1 MGYNVRFEK
10 PLIPGQEADRFTPSE
25 WQAFQSRHPELD
37 YAYFAGGSITCKNPS
52 EEQLKA
58 LAKIAYQ
65 KGWRLRGDDGEYY
78 DELAN
83 AIVAKAPEPGLFS
96 MMKNAF
102 ANARAAR
109 QIAKEM
115 RGVECPFKL
124 GDRVKF
130 LDRRGGVVTRID
142 KRANSGLGIVE
153 VTFPDGLVLGGM
165 FPDGGFE
172 KDE

>member
-10 PLIPGQEADRFTPSE
+10 PLIAGQEADRFTAGE
-25 WQAFQSRHPELD
+25 WQAFQSRHPQLD
-37 YAYFAGGSITCKNPS
+37 SVYFAGGSITAKNPS
-52 EEQLKA
+52 EEQLKE
-58 LAKIAYQ
+58 LAQIAYRQ
-65 KGWRLRGDDGEYY
+65 GWRLRGDDGEYY
-78 DELAN
+78 DENGN
-83 AIVAKAPEPGLFS
+83 AIAPKAPEPSLFG
-96 MMKNAF
+96 MVKTAF

-172 KDE
+172 RDE

>member
-1 MGYNVRFEK
+1 MGYDVRFEK
-10 PLIPGQEADRFTPSE
+10 PLIAGQQPDRFTPSE
-25 WQAFQSRHPELD
+25 WQAFQSKHPQLG
-37 YAYFAGGSITCKNPS
+37 YVYFAGESITCKNPS
-52 EEQLKA
+52 EEQLKE
-58 LAKIAYQ
+58 LAKIAYRD
-65 KGWRLRGDDGEYY
+65 GWRLRGDDGEYY
-78 DELAN
+78 DEHGN
-83 AIVAKAPEPGLFS
+83 AVAPKAPEPGLFD
-96 MMKNAF
+96 MVKNAS

-109 QIAKEM
+109 QIAKDK

-142 KRANSGLGIVE
+142 KRANSGLGIVQ

-172 KDE
+172 MDE